1 MICPNCGAELPDTAK
16 FCGNCGSPLGTSVLY
31 KEIERPTSG
40 QSPVPE
46 PEAAASREPE
56 PAWQSALGP
65 EPEPAP
71 KPVAGP
77 APAPAPEVEKTQQYA
92 FVPQPPHAP
101 EPTTEEGPVRRGG
114 LNRGKKFVAIAFA
127 ACILI
132 GVGLAIAINLVF
144 GGTDSGTEKP
154 NFNTPAGEHPVTFYM
169 SIEGYGEG
177 STRIPVQITGTDYEG
192 NKVNKTIF
200 LAYSGVDTSLAA
212 GDYEAEVVGSPIS
225 SNGTLYSYDTDNN
238 KIEFSIDTDLGE
250 GEEYHIDE
258 SKYFRLDPIPA
269 GDVTDEQIA
278 DALEW
283 ARKDEGLDSS
293 IDLDEMERIA
303 RTHRDTA
310 SYVED
315 DSVSA

>member
-1 MICPNCGAELPDTAK
+1 MICPNCGANLPDTAK
-16 FCGNCGSPLGTSVLY
+16 FCGNCGSPLGNGVLY

-46 PEAAASREPE
+46 AMHEPDSSGQSTTEPKPIAE
-56 PAWQSALGP
+56 PASA
-65 EPEPAP
+65 PAP
-71 KPVAGP
+71 KA
-77 APAPAPEVEKTQQYA
+77 APEVEATQQYA
-92 FVPQPPHAP
+92 FAPQPPYAP
-101 EPTTEEGPVRRGG
+101 EPSTEEEPSRKGG
-114 LNRGKKFVAIAFA
+114 LNKGKKFVAIAFA

-132 GVGLAIAINLVF
+132 GVGLAIVLNLAF
-144 GGTDSGTEKP
+144 GGSEGDDEKP
-154 NFNTPAGEHPVTFYM
+154 NFSTPAGEHPVTFYM
-169 SIEGYGEG
+169 SIEGYGKG
-177 STRIPVQITGTDYEG
+177 STRIPVKITGTDYEG
-192 NKVNKTIF
+192 GKVNKTIY

-225 SNGTLYSYDTDNN
+225 SNGTLYSYDNYN
-238 KIEFSIDTDLGE
+238 SKIEFSIDTDLGD
-250 GEEYHIDE
+250 GEEYHIEE

-269 GDVTDEQIA
+269 DEVTDEQIA

-310 SYVED
+310 SFVED